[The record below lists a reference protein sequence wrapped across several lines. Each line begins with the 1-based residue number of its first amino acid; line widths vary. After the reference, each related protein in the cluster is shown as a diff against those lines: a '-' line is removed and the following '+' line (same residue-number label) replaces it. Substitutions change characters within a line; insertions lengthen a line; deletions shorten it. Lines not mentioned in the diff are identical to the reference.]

1 MPPLLHRAAI
11 TIYILLLAMI
21 KVTEMPYFE
30 ASEVNL
36 SLLQRRR
43 VHNRTSVFFET
54 LMMTDSSA
62 VVIDTYSSRLRRRSL
77 SIERVRHT
85 VDWR

>member
-1 MPPLLHRAAI
+1 
-11 TIYILLLAMI
+11 MI

-54 LMMTDSSA
+54 LMMIDSSA
-62 VVIDTYSSRLRRRSL
+62 VVIDTYSSRLRRMSL
-77 SIERVRHT
+77 SSELVRHT

>member
-1 MPPLLHRAAI
+1 
-11 TIYILLLAMI
+11 MI
-21 KVTEMPYFE
+21 KVPEMPYFE
-30 ASEVNL
+30 VSEVNL

-43 VHNRTSVFFET
+43 VLNRTSVFFER

-62 VVIDTYSSRLRRRSL
+62 VVITYSSRLRRRSL